1 MIDAQI
7 DQNQCRRLKGY
18 YGFEHPK
25 SGGSRRSQPRKPMF
39 VIITLPGTRGEEV
52 MTAPVPEYS
61 THIYE
66 MMTRLGIEPGAG
78 VLPQL
83 SLRYATAVRRC
94 ENCRSKKACQ
104 DWLDYAPAMVNFAP
118 DFCLN
123 ADILFELQYDQAG
136 PRRAN

>member
-1 MIDAQI
+1 
-7 DQNQCRRLKGY
+7 
-18 YGFEHPK
+18 
-25 SGGSRRSQPRKPMF
+25 
-39 VIITLPGTRGEEV
+39 

-66 MMTRLGIEPGAG
+66 MMARLGIEPGAG

-83 SLRYATAVRRC
+83 SLRYAAAVRRC

-104 DWLDYAPAMVNFAP
+104 EWLDYAPAMVNFAP

-136 PRRAN
+136 PRRFNSAPNFIAD

>member
-1 MIDAQI
+1 M
-7 DQNQCRRLKGY
+7 
-18 YGFEHPK
+18 
-25 SGGSRRSQPRKPMF
+25 S
-39 VIITLPGTRGEEV
+39 GEEV
-52 MTAPVPEYS
+52 MTAPVQEYS

-83 SLRYATAVRRC
+83 SLRYATAIRRC
-94 ENCRSKKACQ
+94 ENCRSETAFQ
-104 DWLDYAPAMVNFAP
+104 HWLDYAPAMLNFAP

-123 ADILFELQYDQAG
+123 ADILFDLQYDQAG